1 MDVVSEL
8 ETFIPQSSTRLGE
21 LFGRLDPAFE
31 QVWRTHL
38 GRLITRPGLDDR
50 SRFLVLTA
58 QYTVSKMPA
67 QLEETVVAGIDA
79 GVPPAEMLEVIFQC
93 YVYTGPWVVAAG
105 CEAFE
110 RALAQRPDAVSDLN
124 ERIADNATR
133 SLDEERQRWG
143 ANDQSD
149 PRIERLLETYGWW
162 GFSTGLRLRPG
173 HHINLVDTL
182 DALDPDFGKAWL
194 DSVYEGMYSRKVLS
208 DRDRLLAVVGATL
221 SIGETHQ
228 SRRHMRA
235 ALRAGATPKE
245 LLEVIIHTTSIFGHP
260 HLMPAALDDLIRIA
274 DDEGTLDELVAP
286 ERQEQILKIV
296 AARVAR
302 RGGIQDDINGAVNS

>member
-1 MDVVSEL
+1 VSEL
-8 ETFIPQSSTRLGE
+8 ETFIPTSSDRLGE

-38 GRLITRPGLDDR
+38 SRLITRPGLDER

-67 QLEETVVAGIDA
+67 QLEETIVAGIDA
-79 GVPPAEMLEVIFQC
+79 GVPAAEMLEVIFQC

-110 RALAQRPDAVSDLN
+110 RALAARPDAVNDVNS
-124 ERIADNATR
+124 RIADNSTR
-133 SLDEERQRWG
+133 SLDDERQNWG
-143 ANDQSD
+143 ANDQAD
-149 PRIERLLETYGWW
+149 PRMERLLDTYGWH

-182 DALDPDFGKAWL
+182 DALDPDFGRAWL

-235 ALRAGATPKE
+235 AIRAGATPKE

-274 DDEGTLDELVAP
+274 DDEGKLDELVAKD
-286 ERQEQILKIV
+286 RQEGILKIV
-296 AARVAR
+296 AARVSR
-302 RGGIQDDINGAVNS
+302 RSGIQDDISDAVNS